1 MSMVKKWWK
10 EIKAKDKI
18 NVRVK
23 AFIVQLRPE
32 ILAVVKQ
39 KLNDHE
45 AEKLTG
51 AIIEVLNKAVD
62 KVF

>member
-1 MSMVKKWWK
+1 MLSKLWRD
-10 EIKAKDKI
+10 ISAKDKI
-18 NVRVK
+18 AARVK
-23 AFIVQLRPE
+23 ALIATLQPE

-45 AEKLTG
+45 AEKLTQ
-51 AIIEVLNKAVD
+51 AIIEVLNQAVD